1 MEEKIMFRR
10 SFFCVTLLIFLGA
23 VSLAAGETVIWRV
36 PHYLPSA
43 GEAAE
48 KLRFMA
54 PRLAPYGKN
63 GHSLSNLDI
72 GRLGIN
78 FSFSDGSVVTLP
90 YGKTAGARVVLASEA
105 GLVDSA
111 TSRPGTRDSC
121 LLCSDGV
128 ASYAGDPLNATW
140 CLTVASG
147 QDKEFQAN
155 GRICLGNEPDAD
167 AMMDVLETLAVAHGA
182 DPFVPNGAT
191 LSALG
196 KGELKRI
203 PDHLGMN
210 ISINLRSPEAVAGL
224 QNGDILHT
232 VNGTPCTDAGVYQ
245 SATSTAYWHA
255 PDGGVVHLEVLR
267 RNKPLNVDVHY
278 PFLGSAYD
286 KDTIAKLQRTA
297 AEQAQNE
304 APQAPAAGPA
314 PAPSGI
320 RLGIQVRPVIAD
332 DMAPLALTKAQG
344 LVVVSVENGGLA
356 DTMGILAG
364 DVILQLN
371 RVDVGDMHQFVQ
383 TIRSGAATSFR
394 VWRKGQ
400 TVDLTVPQSL

>member
-1 MEEKIMFRR
+1 MFRR
-10 SFFCVTLLIFLGA
+10 NFFFVTLLMFLGA
-23 VSLAAGETVIWRV
+23 VSLAAAESVIWRV

-43 GEAAE
+43 AEAAE

-90 YGKTAGARVVLASEA
+90 YGKTAGARVLLLSEA

-111 TSRPGTRDSC
+111 TSRPGTPNSC
-121 LLCSDGV
+121 LLCFDGT
-128 ASYAGDPLNATW
+128 AGYAGDPLNAPW
-140 CLTVASG
+140 CLAVATG
-147 QDKEFQAN
+147 QDKETQFT
-155 GRICLGNEPDAD
+155 GRICLGSEPDAE
-167 AMMDVLETLAVAHGA
+167 ALADVLETLAVAHGA

-196 KGELKRI
+196 KGALKKI
-203 PDHLGMN
+203 PDHLGMD
-210 ISINLRSPEAVAGL
+210 ISINQRSPEAVAGL
-224 QNGDILHT
+224 QFGDVLHT

-245 SATSTAYWHA
+245 SATSAAYWHA

-278 PFLGSAYD
+278 PFLGPPYD
-286 KDTIAKLQRTA
+286 KDTIAKLQRSA
-297 AEQAQNE
+297 DEQAQND
-304 APQAPAAGPA
+304 APQAPAASPA
-314 PAPSGI
+314 PASSGI
-320 RLGIQVRPVIAD
+320 HLGIQVRPVIQD
-332 DMAPLALTKAQG
+332 DRAPLALPSTQG
-344 LVVVSVENGGLA
+344 LVVVSVENGGTG

-364 DVILQLN
+364 DVILQVN
-371 RVDVGDMHQFVQ
+371 GTDVNDMQQFVQ
-383 TIRSGAATSFR
+383 TIRSGAARIFR

-400 TVDLTVPQSL
+400 TVELSVPQSL

>member
-1 MEEKIMFRR
+1 MFRR
-10 SFFCVTLLIFLGA
+10 NFFFVTLFMFLGA
-23 VSLAAGETVIWRV
+23 VSLAAPETVIWRV
-36 PHYLPSA
+36 PRYLSSA
-43 GEAAE
+43 AEAAE

-155 GRICLGNEPDAD
+155 GRICLGSEPDAD

-196 KGELKRI
+196 KGALKKI
-203 PDHLGMN
+203 PDHLGMD
-210 ISINLRSPEAVAGL
+210 ISINLRSPEAAAGL
-224 QNGDILHT
+224 QEGDILHT
-232 VNGTPCTDAGVYQ
+232 VNGKPCTDADVYQ
-245 SATSTAYWHA
+245 SATSTAYRHA
-255 PDGGVVHLEVLR
+255 PDGGVVHLEILR

-278 PFLGSAYD
+278 PYLGSVTD
-286 KDTIAKLQRTA
+286 KDTIAKLQRSA

-304 APQAPAAGPA
+304 APQAPASSPA

-320 RLGIQVRPVIAD
+320 HLGIQVRPVIQD
-332 DMAPLALTKAQG
+332 DMAPLALTSTKG
-344 LVVVSVENGGLA
+344 LVVTSVENGGTG

-364 DVILQLN
+364 DVILQVN
-371 RVDVGDMHQFVQ
+371 GADVSDMPQFVQ
-383 TIRSGAATSFR
+383 TIHSGAAKTFR

-400 TVDLTVPQSL
+400 TVELTVPVSM

>member
-1 MEEKIMFRR
+1 MYRR
-10 SFFCVTLLIFLGA
+10 NFFFVTLVMFLGA

-36 PHYLPSA
+36 PRYLPSA
-43 GEAAE
+43 AEATE

-54 PRLAPYGKN
+54 PRLAPFGKN

-90 YGKTAGARVVLASEA
+90 YGKAANARVVLASEA
-105 GLVDSA
+105 GSVDSA

-121 LLCSDGV
+121 LLCSDGI
-128 ASYAGDPLNATW
+128 AAYAGDPLNAPW

-155 GRICLGNEPDAD
+155 GRICLGSEPDAD

-182 DPFVPNGAT
+182 DPFVPAGAT

-196 KGELKRI
+196 KGALKKI
-203 PDHLGMN
+203 PDHLGMD
-210 ISINLRSPEAVAGL
+210 ISINLRSPEAGAGL
-224 QNGDILHT
+224 QFGDVLHT
-232 VNGTPCTDAGVYQ
+232 INGMPCTDAGIYQ

-255 PDGGVVHLEVLR
+255 PDGGVVHMEILR

-278 PFLGSAYD
+278 PYLGSFFD
-286 KDTIAKLQRTA
+286 KDTIAKLQRSAT
-297 AEQAQNE
+297 ELAQNE
-304 APQAPAAGPA
+304 APQAPAASPA

-320 RLGIQVRPVIAD
+320 HLGIQVRPVIAD

-356 DTMGILAG
+356 DTMSIQAG
-364 DVILQLN
+364 DVILQVN
-371 RVDVGDMHQFVQ
+371 GADVGNMQQFVQ
-383 TIRSGAATSFR
+383 TIRSGAASSFR

>member
-1 MEEKIMFRR
+1 MFRHN
-10 SFFCVTLLIFLGA
+10 FFFVTLLMFLGA

-36 PHYLPSA
+36 PRYLSSA
-43 GEAAE
+43 AEAAE

-90 YGKTAGARVVLASEA
+90 YGKTAAARVLLASEA
-105 GLVDSA
+105 GLVDSS

-128 ASYAGDPLNATW
+128 AVYAGDPLNAPW
-140 CLTVASG
+140 CLIVATG
-147 QDKEFQAN
+147 QDKETQFT
-155 GRICLGNEPDAD
+155 GRICLGSEPDAE
-167 AMMDVLETLAVAHGA
+167 ALVDVLETIAVAHGA
-182 DPFVPNGAT
+182 DPFVPTGAS

-196 KGELKRI
+196 KGALKKI
-203 PDHLGMN
+203 PDHLGMD
-210 ISINLRSPEAVAGL
+210 ISINLHSPEAAAGI
-224 QNGDILHT
+224 QYGDVLHT
-232 VNGTPCTDAGVYQ
+232 VNGTPCTDADVYQ
-245 SATSTAYWHA
+245 SATSKAYWHA

-278 PFLGSAYD
+278 PYLGSAYD
-286 KDTIAKLQRTA
+286 KDTISKLQRTA
-297 AEQAQNE
+297 AESAQDQ
-304 APQAPAAGPA
+304 APQAPAAGLA
-314 PAPSGI
+314 PAPPAGVHF
-320 RLGIQVRPVIAD
+320 GIQVRPVIAD

-344 LVVVSVENGGLA
+344 LVVVGVENGGLA

-371 RVDVGDMHQFVQ
+371 GADVGNMQQFVQ
-383 TIRSGAATSFR
+383 TIRSGAASSFR

-400 TVDLTVPQSL
+400 TVELTVPMSM

>member
-1 MEEKIMFRR
+1 MIRR
-10 SFFCVTLLIFLGA
+10 NFFALTLLMFLGTA
-23 VSLAAGETVIWRV
+23 ALAAGETVIWRV
-36 PHYLPSA
+36 PRYLPSA
-43 GEAAE
+43 AEAAE

-54 PRLAPYGKN
+54 PRLAPFGKN

-90 YGKTAGARVVLASEA
+90 YGKAANARVVLASEA
-105 GLVDSA
+105 GSVDSA

-121 LLCSDGV
+121 LLCSDGI
-128 ASYAGDPLNATW
+128 AAYAGDPLNAPW

-147 QDKEFQAN
+147 QDKEFQTN
-155 GRICLGNEPDAD
+155 GRICLGSEPDAD

-182 DPFVPNGAT
+182 DPFVPAGAT

-210 ISINLRSPEAVAGL
+210 ISINLRSPEAAAGL
-224 QNGDILHT
+224 QFGDILHY
-232 VNGTPCTDAGVYQ
+232 VNGTPCTDAAVYQ

-255 PDGGVVHLEVLR
+255 PDGGVVHMEILR
-267 RNKPLNVDVHY
+267 RNKPMNVDVHY
-278 PFLGSAYD
+278 PFLGAAFD
-286 KDTIAKLQRTA
+286 KDTIAKLQRSA
-297 AEQAQNE
+297 AELAQNE
-304 APQAPAAGPA
+304 APQAPAPAAPPAGVHF
-314 PAPSGI
+314 
-320 RLGIQVRPVIAD
+320 GIQVRPVIAD
-332 DMAPLALTKAQG
+332 DMAPLQLTKAKG
-344 LVVVSVENGGLA
+344 LVVVGVENGSLA

-371 RVDVGDMHQFVQ
+371 GADVGNMQQFIQ
-383 TIRSGAATSFR
+383 TIRSGAASSFR